1 MTAFFVSNLPSVF
14 WVSGRISYS
23 YLSHFCPKD
32 YPTTYFRLFAKG
44 NVDAR
49 LVDMTTKTTSTL
61 VNTADNLIP
70 SLGSRWRSAE
80 QIAQTYGR
88 SRPWVYAIAD
98 RFKLR
103 SVSLAETGKVGARL
117 FDAFQ
122 MENLLEELA
131 EIQKDQPRVNPRAK
145 TKGKA

>member
-1 MTAFFVSNLPSVF
+1 MSPQ
-14 WVSGRISYS
+14 
-23 YLSHFCPKD
+23 
-32 YPTTYFRLFAKG
+32 TT
-44 NVDAR
+44 
-49 LVDMTTKTTSTL
+49 TTLANNSE
-61 VNTADNLIP
+61 ALIP

-145 TKGKA
+145 TKVKA

>member
-1 MTAFFVSNLPSVF
+1 
-14 WVSGRISYS
+14 
-23 YLSHFCPKD
+23 
-32 YPTTYFRLFAKG
+32 
-44 NVDAR
+44 
-49 LVDMTTKTTSTL
+49 MTTKITSTL

-70 SLGSRWRSAE
+70 SLGSRWKSAE

-122 MENLLEELA
+122 RENLLEELA

-145 TKGKA
+145 IKGKA

>member
-1 MTAFFVSNLPSVF
+1 MSPQ
-14 WVSGRISYS
+14 
-23 YLSHFCPKD
+23 
-32 YPTTYFRLFAKG
+32 TT
-44 NVDAR
+44 
-49 LVDMTTKTTSTL
+49 TTLANNSET
-61 VNTADNLIP
+61 LIP

-145 TKGKA
+145 IKGKA

>member
-1 MTAFFVSNLPSVF
+1 MQD
-14 WVSGRISYS
+14 GRFDTKFTNMISQ
-23 YLSHFCPKD
+23 
-32 YPTTYFRLFAKG
+32 TTTVLANNPD
-44 NVDAR
+44 NV
-49 LVDMTTKTTSTL
+49 
-61 VNTADNLIP
+61 IP
-70 SLGSRWRSAE
+70 SLGSRWKSAE

-122 MENLLEELA
+122 MESLLEQLA
-131 EIQKDQPRVNPRAK
+131 ETQKGQPRVNPRSK
-145 TKGKA
+145 TKEKT

>member
-1 MTAFFVSNLPSVF
+1 
-14 WVSGRISYS
+14 
-23 YLSHFCPKD
+23 
-32 YPTTYFRLFAKG
+32 
-44 NVDAR
+44 
-49 LVDMTTKTTSTL
+49 MTTKTTSTL

-70 SLGSRWRSAE
+70 SLGSRWKSAE

-122 MENLLEELA
+122 METLLEELA
-131 EIQKDQPRVNPRAK
+131 ETQKGQPRVNPRDK

>member
-1 MTAFFVSNLPSVF
+1 LVVSCQEIFRVRSE
-14 WVSGRISYS
+14 ISYS
-23 YLSHFCPKD
+23 SLHFFYPKGS
-32 YPTTYFRLFAKG
+32 PTTYLGRLQDGVF
-44 NVDAR
+44 D
-49 LVDMTTKTTSTL
+49 TKVHRMSPNTPSTL
-61 VNTADNLIP
+61 ANISENLIP
-70 SLGSRWRSAE
+70 SLGSRWKSAE

-122 MENLLEELA
+122 MESLLEQLA
-131 EIQKDQPRVNPRAK
+131 ETQKGQPRVNPRGK
-145 TKGKA
+145 TKEKT

>member
-1 MTAFFVSNLPSVF
+1 MSFWPNKLFIVTHLLPKRLPNNLFRSFAEWVF
-14 WVSGRISYS
+14 
-23 YLSHFCPKD
+23 D
-32 YPTTYFRLFAKG
+32 
-44 NVDAR
+44 
-49 LVDMTTKTTSTL
+49 TKLYRMSPNIPSTL
-61 VNTADNLIP
+61 TNNSETLIP

-122 MENLLEELA
+122 METLLEELA
-131 EIQKDQPRVNPRAK
+131 ETQKGQPRINPRDK
-145 TKGKA
+145 TKEKA

>member
-1 MTAFFVSNLPSVF
+1 MSPQ
-14 WVSGRISYS
+14 
-23 YLSHFCPKD
+23 
-32 YPTTYFRLFAKG
+32 TT
-44 NVDAR
+44 
-49 LVDMTTKTTSTL
+49 TTL
-61 VNTADNLIP
+61 VNNSEALIP

-122 MENLLEELA
+122 MESLLEQLA
-131 EIQKDQPRVNPRAK
+131 EAQKGQPRINPRSK
-145 TKGKA
+145 TKEKT

>member
-1 MTAFFVSNLPSVF
+1 MQDGVF
-14 WVSGRISYS
+14 
-23 YLSHFCPKD
+23 D
-32 YPTTYFRLFAKG
+32 
-44 NVDAR
+44 
-49 LVDMTTKTTSTL
+49 TKLHRMSPNTPSTL
-61 VNTADNLIP
+61 ANISENLIP
-70 SLGSRWRSAE
+70 SLGSRWKSAE

-122 MENLLEELA
+122 MESLLDQLA
-131 EIQKDQPRVNPRAK
+131 EEQKGQPRINPRSK
-145 TKGKA
+145 TKEKT

>member
-1 MTAFFVSNLPSVF
+1 
-14 WVSGRISYS
+14 
-23 YLSHFCPKD
+23 
-32 YPTTYFRLFAKG
+32 
-44 NVDAR
+44 
-49 LVDMTTKTTSTL
+49 MTTKITSTL